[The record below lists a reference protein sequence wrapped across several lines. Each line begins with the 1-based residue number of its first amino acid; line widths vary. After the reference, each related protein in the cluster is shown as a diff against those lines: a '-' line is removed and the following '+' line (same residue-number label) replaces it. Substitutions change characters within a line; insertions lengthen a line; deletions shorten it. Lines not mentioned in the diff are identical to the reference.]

1 MKSMLPEVLTIEPPE
16 EISKWPELIKNL
28 DCFSKEY
35 ITQDDY
41 NKKQYAQRALFI
53 NEKKKKYLMK
63 RLI

>member
-41 NKKQYAQRALFI
+41 NKKQYKKRAL
-53 NEKKKKYLMK
+53 L
-63 RLI
+63 